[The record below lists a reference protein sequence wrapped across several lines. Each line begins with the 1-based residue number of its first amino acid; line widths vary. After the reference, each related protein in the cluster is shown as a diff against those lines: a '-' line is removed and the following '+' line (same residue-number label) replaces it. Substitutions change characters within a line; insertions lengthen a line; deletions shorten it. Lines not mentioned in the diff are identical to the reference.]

1 MSANN
6 AFHIAVLAG
15 DGIGPEVMAPA
26 IEVLRKIET
35 KSGLSFRFTEAPA
48 GANHYLAAGKSMPD
62 TTIKLCEEADAILL
76 GACGLPSVRYP
87 DNTEI
92 APQIELRFIFD
103 LYAGVR
109 PARLIPGVPSPI
121 VGADQRG
128 IDLVVIRESTEGLFA
143 SMGKGVVTHE
153 EARETMLITRKTSE
167 RLFEFSFRLAERRK
181 ARGKPGALACVDKA
195 NVFKAFAFFRGI
207 FDEIA
212 KRHPEVKTD
221 RLYVDACS
229 AMLVKRPW
237 DFDVMVMENMFGDI
251 VSDITASLIGG
262 LGIAPSADIGDKYAV
277 FQPCHG
283 TAPDIMGQGK
293 ANPTGMILSA
303 AMMLDWLAD
312 KHGVEGAA
320 EAGETIER
328 AVDKV
333 YADGLKPMEFG
344 GRNGTADITKAV
356 LAAL

>member
-1 MSANN
+1 MSASN
-6 AFHIAVLAG
+6 ALHIAVLG
-15 DGIGPEVMAPA
+15 GVGFGSEVMEPA
-26 IEVLRKIET
+26 LEVLRKVEAT
-35 KSGLSFRFTEAPA
+35 SDLKFRFSDAPA
-48 GANHYLAAGKSMPD
+48 GANNYLATGKSMPD
-62 TTIKLCEEADAILL
+62 STIKLCEEADAILL

-153 EARETMLITRKTSE
+153 DARETMVITRKTSE

-181 ARGKPGALACVDKA
+181 ARGKPGMLTCVDKA
-195 NVFKAFAFFRGI
+195 NVIKAFAFFRGI
-207 FDEIA
+207 FDEIER
-212 KRHPEVKTD
+212 KHPSAKTD

-262 LGIAPSADIGDKYAV
+262 LGMAPSADIGRGYAV

-293 ANPTGMILSA
+293 ANPTGMVLSA

-312 KHGVEGAA
+312 KHGVESAA
-320 EAGETIER
+320 EAGERIER
-328 AVDKV
+328 AVD
-333 YADGLKPMEFG
+333 
-344 GRNGTADITKAV
+344 
-356 LAAL
+356 

>member
-6 AFHIAVLAG
+6 AFHITVLAG

-26 IEVLRKIET
+26 LEVLRKVGE
-35 KSGLSFRFTEAPA
+35 KSGLRFRFTDAPA
-48 GANHYLAAGKSMPD
+48 GANNYLATGKSMPD
-62 TTIKLCEEADAILL
+62 STIKLCEEADAILL

-153 EARETMLITRKTSE
+153 DARETMVITRKTSE
-167 RLFEFSFRLAERRK
+167 RLFEFSFRLAERRR
-181 ARGKPGALACVDKA
+181 ARGKPGMLTCVDKA

-212 KRHPEVKTD
+212 KKHPEVKTD

-262 LGIAPSADIGDKYAV
+262 LGMAPSADIGDKYAV

-312 KHGVEGAA
+312 KHGIESAA

-328 AVDKV
+328 AVDQV
-333 YADGLKPMEFG
+333 YAGGIKPMEFG
-344 GRNGTADITKAV
+344 GNNGTADITRAV